1 MWFILLWNLN
11 NIVFLAANILICNIL
26 SITIEKRRFSVFVV
40 CLESKVAGSVR
51 IRQREATN
59 TPIWITYSDSE
70 YELLLSIQIKDSH
83 ILNVTTN
90 ERLA

>member
-1 MWFILLWNLN
+1 M
-11 NIVFLAANILICNIL
+11 NIYLYDVL
-26 SITIEKRRFSVFVV
+26 SINVKRRRFSVFVV
-40 CLESKVAGSVR
+40 GLESKFVGSVR
-51 IRQREATN
+51 IRQREAAN
-59 TPIWITYSDSE
+59 TPMWITYSDSE